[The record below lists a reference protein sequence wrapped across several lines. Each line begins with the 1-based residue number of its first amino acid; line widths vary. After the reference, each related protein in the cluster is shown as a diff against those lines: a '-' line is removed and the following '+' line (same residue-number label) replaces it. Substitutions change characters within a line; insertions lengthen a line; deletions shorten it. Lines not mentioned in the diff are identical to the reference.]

1 MTNRAALRPEEKEQ
15 FPDAYNRKKLVQRWE
30 DQRNI
35 KNLMGKYC
43 NIVILNRRGE
53 IPERFW
59 SAREDISLPVLMRG
73 SRADG
78 GERLLCGGQTA

>member
-1 MTNRAALRPEEKEQ
+1 MLTTEQ
-15 FPDAYNRKKLVQRWE
+15 LVQRWE

-43 NIVILNRRGE
+43 NIVILNREGE

-59 SAREDISLPVLMRG
+59 SAREDISLG
-73 SRADG
+73 FNEG
-78 GERLLCGGQTA
+78 F

>member
-1 MTNRAALRPEEKEQ
+1 MLTTEQ
-15 FPDAYNRKKLVQRWE
+15 LVQRWE

-43 NIVILNRRGE
+43 NIVILNREGE

-59 SAREDISLPVLMRG
+59 SAREDISLGFNEGFYV
-73 SRADG
+73 
-78 GERLLCGGQTA
+78 GQTAVNGYYAAVKRRNLLVAQLLQKR